1 MARVTGLEPATFG
14 VTGRHSN
21 QLSYTRAATWEP
33 RIYGRVRFLSMADV
47 TLFCSFCVGIFRPPV
62 LPQFGALDRGAIQP
76 MSYAEI
82 MHPIVADQNLLL
94 FPKGLPD
101 TNGAAGILQTILDK
115 RRRPARGC

>member
-1 MARVTGLEPATFG
+1 
-14 VTGRHSN
+14 
-21 QLSYTRAATWEP
+21 
-33 RIYGRVRFLSMADV
+33 MADV